1 MNNKMTRAL
10 RTGKTLLYF
19 LFIYIIILTVSPVW
33 AAITGTIKG
42 SVTDAGSRE
51 PLQAVNIVVQGTVRG
66 ASADADGNFII
77 KKMPPGTYTLRAS
90 MIGYRTVSIP
100 GVKVQANRETE
111 VNISLE
117 ETTLEY
123 DPIVVLA
130 GKMEQRLD
138 EASVSMSV
146 VTSKDIEQR
155 NPTSIIEALETAP
168 GVNFIGEQINIRG
181 STGFTFGAGNKTL
194 LLLDGVPVYAS
205 DTGAFNWDM
214 LPPLDI
220 EQIEVLK
227 GAGSTLWGSS
237 ALGGVVNIITK
248 DPKPEGEL
256 LFAYSAGKYDK
267 PYYSEWEWTGPN
279 RLHYTREDISY
290 SKRFGKLGLRVS
302 AGRFFSTGYTELGDF
317 RKYNLTAKADYRFN
331 NGIKWTVYSA
341 YSNIKKGFFVQWK
354 GQNDPYE
361 VDVTNLGNRGKVNQ
375 INVYTKLAVPL
386 SSRFAIN
393 ARASMNRSLLGN
405 QFGREADF
413 NPAYGQGGEIQA
425 DWIPYPGHVV
435 TFGLQ
440 YQDDSGSTKY
450 FGKHEGYFLG
460 PFIQDEWKARANLR
474 ITTGLRYDRY
484 KLVGGLKEDL
494 FSPRFGLNWQPWE
507 TTSLRMSVGS
517 GFRAATIIERFLEL
531 SIMNFQIK
539 ANPALKSESSWAYDV
554 GIRQYINRDWNVDV
568 SFFLNDYWELIE
580 AHLDLIRGQ
589 VQFRN
594 IPRARIQGIEATTN
608 FSTPVYLLG
617 LNWTPGI
624 QASLT
629 YMDHEDMKY
638 HEPLTYR
645 PDVLA
650 TIKTSVKVK
659 NIKFQ
664 VDYRYAS
671 EIAEVKIYP
680 INDRV
685 PMKFVDMRLDYDIS
699 LFTIQLGVIN
709 LLNYNYAPRESNLMP
724 MRTFTA
730 GLKGRL

>member
-1 MNNKMTRAL
+1 MD
-10 RTGKTLLYF
+10 TLKSMLYKIVF
-19 LFIYIIILTVSPVW
+19 LLISFFACSSYS
-33 AAITGTIKG
+33 AIVGSIKG
-42 SVTDAGSRE
+42 SVVDANTKE

-77 KKMPPGTYTLRAS
+77 RNMPPGNYTLRAS
-90 MIGYRTVSIP
+90 MIGYRTVTIEN
-100 GVKVQANRETE
+100 VKVQVDRE
-111 VNISLE
+111 ILIDFKLE

-138 EASVSMSV
+138 QASVSMSV
-146 VTSKDIEQR
+146 VTSKDIERR
-155 NPTSIIEALETAP
+155 NPTNIIEALETAP

-256 LFAYSAGKYDK
+256 LFAYAAGKYDK
-267 PYYSEWEWTGPN
+267 PYYSEWEWTDPN

-290 SKRFGKLGLRVS
+290 SKRFGNLGVRIS
-302 AGRFFSTGYTELGDF
+302 GGRFLSTGFTVLGDF

-331 NGIKWTVYSA
+331 NSIKWTIYTA
-341 YSNIKKGFFVQWK
+341 YSNINKGFFVQWK

-361 VDVTNLGNRGKVNQ
+361 VDITNLQNRGKVNQ
-375 INVYTKLAVPL
+375 LSVYTKLAVPL
-386 SSRFAIN
+386 SSRFAVN

-413 NPAYGQGGEIQA
+413 NPAYGQGGELQA
-425 DWIPYPGHVV
+425 DWIPYPGHVI

-460 PFIQDEWKARANLR
+460 PFIQDEWKARHNLR

-494 FSPRFGLNWQPWE
+494 YSPRFGINYQPWE
-507 TTSLRMSVGS
+507 TTSLRMSIGS

-531 SIMNFQIK
+531 TIMNFSPRAHGLMI
-539 ANPALKSESSWAYDV
+539 SESGNIS
-554 GIRQYINRDWNVDV
+554 IRTGTWIFP
-568 SFFLNDYWELIE
+568 FF
-580 AHLDLIRGQ
+580 
-589 VQFRN
+589 
-594 IPRARIQGIEATTN
+594 
-608 FSTPVYLLG
+608 
-617 LNWTPGI
+617 
-624 QASLT
+624 
-629 YMDHEDMKY
+629 
-638 HEPLTYR
+638 
-645 PDVLA
+645 A
-650 TIKTSVKVK
+650 TITGNSS
-659 NIKFQ
+659 
-664 VDYRYAS
+664 R
-671 EIAEVKIYP
+671 P
-680 INDRV
+680 IW
-685 PMKFVDMRLDYDIS
+685 I
-699 LFTIQLGVIN
+699 
-709 LLNYNYAPRESNLMP
+709 
-724 MRTFTA
+724 
-730 GLKGRL
+730 